1 MSDFRFQW
9 NMVLGTAIIFLAA
22 LAMNEWLFS
31 RSEFVRGIN
40 WIYLPGGVRL
50 LCALLLGASG
60 ALGLLIASW
69 IASYFYFFPDD
80 SIRSAIGAAISV
92 AGPYITYLVAREY
105 FGLKRNLDNL
115 TPRRLIY
122 SAVICA
128 FFISAFHHLWFALT
142 APLEDMWLSFIL
154 MFIGD
159 LTGSIIILYGLKT
172 ALWFLS
178 RIHRPA

>member
-1 MSDFRFQW
+1 MSEFRFQW
-9 NMVLGTAIIFLAA
+9 TIVFGTAIIFLAA
-22 LAMNEWLFS
+22 LALNELIFS

-40 WIYLPGGVRL
+40 WVYLPGGVRL

-80 SIRSAIGAAISV
+80 SIRSAAGAIISV
-92 AGPYITYLVAREY
+92 AGPYITYVIAREY

-128 FFISAFHHLWFALT
+128 FFIAALHHLWFALT
-142 APLEDMWLSFIL
+142 VPLDDMPLSFAV
-154 MFIGD
+154 MFVGD
-159 LTGSIIILYGLKT
+159 LTGSIIVLYALKT
-172 ALWFLS
+172 GLWLVS
-178 RIHRPA
+178 RKYRVN